1 MTAQPPEPDA
11 KILLDL
17 FTTATRIKLF
27 DEKYLSLM
35 KAGQIGGMYYSPRG
49 QEFAAVS
56 VAQHLRRDDY
66 VVTIYRGLH
75 DQIAKGVPMRELWAE
90 YLGKAAGTCKGKG
103 GPMHVTSPE
112 HGLMVTTGVVGSGI
126 PIANGLALSA
136 QMRGTDQVAV
146 TNFGDGA
153 TNIGAFH
160 EALNLASV
168 WKLPVVFVCQNN
180 QFAEY
185 TPLAEGTSVERIADR
200 AAAYGMPGESVD
212 GNDPVAMW
220 QAAGRAI
227 ERARRGEGPTLLE
240 ANTFRFNGHLIG
252 DQQKYMPKEL
262 LRTAIEADPVPR
274 FRAKLIADQV
284 ATEAELA
291 SIEEQ
296 AAEEV
301 ADAAAFALAA
311 EYPDTAE
318 LTTDVYSSASH
329 DHHLSPAGSAS
340 PSSPEAAV
348 R

>member
-1 MTAQPPEPDA
+1 MTALPPEPDA

-17 FTTATRIKLF
+17 FTNATRIKLF

-126 PIANGLALSA
+126 PIANGLALSS
-136 QMRGTDQVAV
+136 QLRGTDQVAV

-185 TPLAEGTSVERIADR
+185 TPLREGTSVERIADR
-200 AAAYGMPGESVD
+200 AVAYGMPGETVD

-220 QAAGRAI
+220 QAAGRAV

-262 LRTAIEADPVPR
+262 LRAAIEADPVPR
-274 FRAKLIADQV
+274 FRARLIADGT

-291 SIEEQ
+291 AIEEQ

-318 LTTDVYSSASH
+318 LTTDVYSTSSA
-329 DHHLSPAGSAS
+329 AGSAS
-340 PSSPEAAV
+340 PRSPEAAA

>member
-1 MTAQPPEPDA
+1 MTVQVTEPVVEPDA
-11 KILLDL
+11 KVLVEL
-17 FTTATRIKLF
+17 FATATRIKLF

-56 VAQHLRRDDY
+56 VAQHLRPDDY

-75 DQIAKGVPMRELWAE
+75 DQIAKGVPLRDLWAE
-90 YLGKAAGTCKGKG
+90 YLGKAAGSCRGKG

-153 TNIGAFH
+153 SNIGAFH

-168 WKLPVVFVCQNN
+168 WKLPVIFVCQNN

-185 TPLAEGTSVERIADR
+185 TPLSEGTSVARIADR

-220 QAAGRAI
+220 QAAGRAVD
-227 ERARRGEGPTLLE
+227 RARRGEGPTLLE
-240 ANTFRFNGHLIG
+240 ANTFRFNGHLMG

-262 LRTAIEADPVPR
+262 LKEAIAADPVPR
-274 FRAKLIADQV
+274 FRARLIADEV

-291 SIEEQ
+291 AIEEQ

-301 ADAAAFALAA
+301 ADAAAYALAA
-311 EYPDTAE
+311 DYPDTAE
-318 LTTDVYSSASH
+318 LDTDVYA
-329 DHHLSPAGSAS
+329 
-340 PSSPEAAV
+340 PEVAV
-348 R
+348 